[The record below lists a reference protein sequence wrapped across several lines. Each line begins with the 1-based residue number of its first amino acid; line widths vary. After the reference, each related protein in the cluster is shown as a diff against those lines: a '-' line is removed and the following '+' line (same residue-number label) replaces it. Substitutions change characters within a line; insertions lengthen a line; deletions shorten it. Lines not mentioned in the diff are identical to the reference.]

1 MVIFDISFLIIIP
14 LKAYLK
20 MNRSAL
26 SITVFLLLPILLLG
40 LSVAVLL
47 LGQCARSYQAQ
58 LLNQGFR
65 AEGVVVEKYNRYI
78 DEYSPRIKY
87 TFTTQDGKIMTS
99 NSEYGTDLA
108 LYSNIEIAYDPATPS
123 NNMPVMEGVN
133 PNIWLDIL
141 IAAIVAAP
149 AVFLLLIWII
159 RVKH

>member
-1 MVIFDISFLIIIP
+1 MVIFNISFLIIQ

-47 LGQCARSYQAQ
+47 LGQYARSYQEQ

-141 IAAIVAAP
+141 IAVIVAAP
-149 AVFLLLIWII
+149 AVFLLLILII